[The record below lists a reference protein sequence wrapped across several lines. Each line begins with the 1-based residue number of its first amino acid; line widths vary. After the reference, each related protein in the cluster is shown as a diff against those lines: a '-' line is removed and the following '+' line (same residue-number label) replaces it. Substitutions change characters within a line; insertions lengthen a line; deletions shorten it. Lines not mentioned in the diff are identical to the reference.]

1 MQFCTSRDQRTFENL
16 SKTASFGEPQPF
28 KNLFIHLI
36 HALPNR
42 MRTFALS
49 IPPLILLFLE
59 EFARLGLPAPILKAI
74 GQIGF
79 ETPSEIQEQAIPH
92 LLGGDRDFIG
102 LAQTGTGKTAAFGLP
117 LLSLLDPANKSV
129 QALVL
134 APTRELGQQIAQ
146 QIHLFAAHLKGIET
160 LAVYGGA
167 NISEQIRALKS
178 PRHVVIATPG
188 RLIDLV
194 KRKAISLE
202 SIQYLVLD
210 EADEMLNMG
219 FKEELDTI
227 LSFTPETKQTW
238 LFSATMPTEIRRMVK
253 KYMDNPVEV
262 RIDPKNSVN
271 TNIDHR
277 YALVRHTD
285 KTEAVTRF
293 LDMDPDL
300 YGLVFCRTK
309 RDTQNLAEELLKMGY
324 RADAL
329 HGDLSQPQRDR
340 VMKRFKNRELQ
351 VLIATDVAARGIDVD
366 NLTHV
371 FHHSL
376 PEDKSYYTH
385 RSGRTARAGKT
396 GMSLALINTKEKS
409 RVNRLAQELDIE
421 FSQMMVPS
429 AEDIVQTRME
439 SWAVSV
445 LTAEQTGR
453 VPEELLEQMEL
464 LFSDIS
470 KEELVAKLV
479 AGKLSSLN
487 LGSGT
492 DLNKR
497 ASQETNERSRG
508 GGGYANRGSGGYD
521 RGRSYGG
528 GSRDSYPKKERDDR
542 GGSPRKPRPSERPKR
557 PSASGEYGGR
567 SQSGNSEFRRS
578 ENRPTEGRDERFSR
592 SDRGDERL
600 RRSDRGDD
608 RYSRSDKPDARYSR
622 SDSAAKPSRPRTSG
636 DSRDAGG
643 KRKGDFG
650 GGRPNKSSGKRKGSD
665 FKPSARKRY

>member
-1 MQFCTSRDQRTFENL
+1 M
-16 SKTASFGEPQPF
+16 
-28 KNLFIHLI
+28 
-36 HALPNR
+36 
-42 MRTFALS
+42 
-49 IPPLILLFLE
+49 E
-59 EFARLGLPAPILKAI
+59 EFARLGLSAPILKAI

-129 QALVL
+129 QALIL

-146 QIHLFAAHLKGIET
+146 QIHLFAAHLKGIDT

-194 KRKAISLE
+194 KRKALSLE

-227 LSFTPETKQTW
+227 LSFTPETKHTW

-253 KYMDNPVEV
+253 KYMDNPIEV

-439 SWAVSV
+439 TWAMSV
-445 LTAEQTGR
+445 LKAEESGR

-464 LFSDIS
+464 LFADIS
-470 KEELVAKLV
+470 KEDLVAKLV

-487 LGSGT
+487 LGSGS

-497 ASQETNERSRG
+497 ASQETNDRSRG
-508 GGGYANRGSGGYD
+508 GGGGGYAKRGSGGYD

-528 GSRDSYPKKERDDR
+528 GSRDSYPKRDRDDR
-542 GGSPRKPRPSERPKR
+542 GGSTRKPRPSERPKR
-557 PSASGEYGGR
+557 PSVPGEFGGR
-567 SQSGNSEFRRS
+567 TSAGNSEFRRS
-578 ENRPTEGRDERFSR
+578 ESRPTAGRDDRFSR
-592 SDRGDERL
+592 SDRGD
-600 RRSDRGDD
+600 DRF
-608 RYSRSDKPDARYSR
+608 SRAEKPDARYSR
-622 SDSAAKPSRPRTSG
+622 SDGGAKPGRPRTSG
-636 DSRDAGG
+636 DASTSGG
-643 KRKGDFG
+643 KRKADFG
-650 GGRPNKSSGKRKGSD
+650 GGRPNKTSSKRNGSD